1 MAKNVLKS
9 WCPLS
14 FCLKIF
20 WFSEFVWPTL
30 YTWRP
35 KAKFF
40 RSFWEIPEADLVAMI
55 CPDFWVWTKQKVFN
69 KRGWLNVLCFFRIC
83 FYVRTTRGWDNF
95 QKKAERKPLFF
106 CHKSGNQEWY
116 LTAFIFIESKNKQ
129 PPTPFPPPLKK
140 REHDSMTCLIESIN

>member
-9 WCPLS
+9 WSPLS
-14 FCLKIF
+14 FCSKIF

-40 RSFWEIPEADLVAMI
+40 RSFWGIPEADLVAMI
-55 CPDFWVWTKQKVFN
+55 CPDFWVWTKQKVF
-69 KRGWLNVLCFFRIC
+69 KQTRMTQFFVFFPRSV
-83 FYVRTTRGWDNF
+83 FMWGHNF
-95 QKKAERKPLFF
+95 QKKLSENHYFC

-129 PPTPFPPPLKK
+129 PPTPFRPPLKE